1 MREVLTQVLPKQV
14 GLVLSSAGASLVAQ
28 RVKNMSAMGETCVQT
43 LGQED
48 PLEKG
53 KAAHSRCC
61 PGNPVDRGA
70 GGPRPWGHKELPSG
84 QLKRWS
90 GGGRTRDVS
99 LSEPRV
105 KFPPGETGLALSHGP
120 SLPPP
125 QAQPSS
131 SHAVSCVY
139 NILSRAFLLKCQE
152 SGQVLG
158 R

>member
-28 RVKNMSAMGETCVQT
+28 RVKNLSAMGETCVQT

-70 GGPRPWGHKELPSG
+70 WWATSVGPQRASFRTTEAMERRRQNTRRLLERTAGQVPTRGDGARPVPRALPAPSPSPAILQPRG
-84 QLKRWS
+84 QLC
-90 GGGRTRDVS
+90 
-99 LSEPRV
+99 LQHP
-105 KFPPGETGLALSHGP
+105 
-120 SLPPP
+120 
-125 QAQPSS
+125 
-131 SHAVSCVY
+131 
-139 NILSRAFLLKCQE
+139 
-152 SGQVLG
+152 
-158 R
+158 